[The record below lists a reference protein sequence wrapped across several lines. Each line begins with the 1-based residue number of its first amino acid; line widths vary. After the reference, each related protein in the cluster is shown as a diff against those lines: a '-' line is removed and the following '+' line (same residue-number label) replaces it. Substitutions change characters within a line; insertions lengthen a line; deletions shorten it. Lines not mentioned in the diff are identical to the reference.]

1 MNITR
6 QYSISF
12 GIDEQKRP
20 DARFLKYKFETE
32 TKPDN
37 NETVDKS
44 SDQKI
49 WKGFWILLI
58 LSRSLDSIK
67 TAGMLGSELM
77 KLKYELMSSP
87 MFTRS

>member
-20 DARFLKYKFETE
+20 DTRFLKNKFETE

-58 LSRSLDSIK
+58 LWRSLDSIK
-67 TAGMLGSELM
+67 TAENAWIQTH
-77 KLKYELMSSP
+77 E
-87 MFTRS
+87 TEV